1 MTAIANLRLDEAR
14 PEDRVHLLVWETP
27 NNGQLQDLAFRHNA
41 ERVDYRRH
49 LLQRHP
55 PNQRFL
61 VLHHHLERE
70 LAALKTLCQQ
80 VSKPIIL
87 LEGFDCFIT
96 YLLSRPN
103 SPITPLWTNLDQTRK
118 LESRLWIL
126 LPPALVPPAWDDHR
140 QRRVT
145 TH

>member
-41 ERVDYRRH
+41 ERVDYRHH

-126 LPPALVPPAWDDHR
+126 LPPALVHPTWDDHR
-140 QRRVT
+140 QQRIT
-145 TH
+145 SH